1 MVHLDRRRR
10 LLLLKKKVLLIQKK
24 RKAKRKWW
32 VRPSWRDRHTESEYF
47 TTMQRMRNGD
57 IEYFKKYYRMTPHQF
72 DFLLSLLKED
82 LQRKHVVREPILPAE
97 RLAMTLR
104 YLSSG
109 DAMQDIALSFRVGI
123 STARMAV
130 RVTCRALWSRLQP
143 LYMPKPETAT
153 WLKIAEGFGH
163 TWQFPNCLGAVDGK
177 HVHIKCPAKSGSM
190 YFNYKGTYSIV
201 LLAVV
206 DSNYKFVVVDV
217 GAYGKQ
223 SDGGVLE
230 QSIFGQL
237 LDKGKLQLPRDLPL
251 PNTAL
256 PAPCVFIG
264 DEAFQLR
271 TDFLR
276 PYPGRGLEA
285 SKRVFNYRLSRARR
299 CVENAFGILV
309 TRWRILGRPMGES
322 PGNAEQ
328 VVKALCVLHNFLID
342 VRTGSDDFYC
352 WPGYA
357 DSVSSSGQR
366 QSGQWR
372 QLLVQPPMQV
382 ARTTAHNFSHMARY
396 VRDIYLQYF
405 NSTAGRV
412 SWQDAVI

>member
-1 MVHLDRRRR
+1 M
-10 LLLLKKKVLLIQKK
+10 
-24 RKAKRKWW
+24 
-32 VRPSWRDRHTESEYF
+32 
-47 TTMQRMRNGD
+47 
-57 IEYFKKYYRMTPHQF
+57 
-72 DFLLSLLKED
+72 
-82 LQRKHVVREPILPAE
+82 
-97 RLAMTLR
+97 

-109 DAMQDIALSFRVGI
+109 DVMQDIALSFRVGI

-143 LYMPKPETAT
+143 LYMPKPETAS

-217 GAYGKQ
+217 GANGKQ
-223 SDGGVLE
+223 SDWGLLE

-256 PAPCVFIG
+256 PAPCGFIG

-285 SKRVFNYRLSRARR
+285 SKRVFNCHLSRARR
-299 CVENAFGILV
+299 SVENAFGILV

-322 PGNAEQ
+322 PENAEQ
-328 VVKALCVLHNFLID
+328 VVKALFRTARRPNTATTQVLDKDRIKKIGLMVVSKTGHNRKIGEHVAQFGEIAPFVVGTYRLI
-342 VRTGSDDFYC
+342 
-352 WPGYA
+352 
-357 DSVSSSGQR
+357 
-366 QSGQWR
+366 
-372 QLLVQPPMQV
+372 
-382 ARTTAHNFSHMARY
+382 
-396 VRDIYLQYF
+396 
-405 NSTAGRV
+405 
-412 SWQDAVI
+412 

>member
-1 MVHLDRRRR
+1 
-10 LLLLKKKVLLIQKK
+10 
-24 RKAKRKWW
+24 
-32 VRPSWRDRHTESEYF
+32 
-47 TTMQRMRNGD
+47 
-57 IEYFKKYYRMTPHQF
+57 
-72 DFLLSLLKED
+72 
-82 LQRKHVVREPILPAE
+82 
-97 RLAMTLR
+97 
-104 YLSSG
+104 
-109 DAMQDIALSFRVGI
+109 MQDIALSFRVGI
-123 STARMAV
+123 SMARMAV

-237 LDKGKLQLPRDLPL
+237 LDKGKLQLLRDLPL

-271 TDFLR
+271 TDILR

-285 SKRVFNYRLSRARR
+285 SKRVFNYRLSRARQ
-299 CVENAFGILV
+299 VEML
-309 TRWRILGRPMGES
+309 TTL
-322 PGNAEQ
+322 
-328 VVKALCVLHNFLID
+328 LCKN
-342 VRTGSDDFYC
+342 
-352 WPGYA
+352 
-357 DSVSSSGQR
+357 
-366 QSGQWR
+366 
-372 QLLVQPPMQV
+372 
-382 ARTTAHNFSHMARY
+382 
-396 VRDIYLQYF
+396 
-405 NSTAGRV
+405 
-412 SWQDAVI
+412 